1 MKRILI
7 PVVMAAAFS
16 SSAVGPSG
24 YHETNKVTLP
34 GPTAWDYVT
43 VDSANRRVYVSHATQ
58 VEVLDADTLQVI
70 GTIPETPGVHGI
82 AIAPEAGKGFI
93 TAGKADVVV
102 MFDLAS
108 LKNLGQVTTGKKP
121 DAIAYDPATKRVFAM
136 NGSSNSATAID
147 AMEGSVSGAIDLGGG
162 PESTVADGKGN
173 LWVNLEAQSQL
184 LHLDSKSLTV
194 KDRWPV
200 APCAEPSS
208 LSFDSANRRLFVGC
222 RNRVMAVVDAD
233 AGKVVASYPIGD
245 HVDASAFD
253 SAIQL
258 VFCSTGD
265 GHIAIF
271 HEDSPDKYTLIETL
285 ATYPGSKTMGYD
297 PKTHRIFLP
306 ANNSGTFTVFTFDK
320 P

>member
-1 MKRILI
+1 MIRALI
-7 PVVMAAAFS
+7 AVAALAMFS
-16 SSAVGPSG
+16 GSVVGPSG
-24 YHETNKVTLP
+24 YHETNKVSLP
-34 GPTAWDYVT
+34 GPTGWDYVT

-58 VEVLDADTLQVI
+58 VEVLDADTLKVI
-70 GTIPETPGVHGI
+70 GTIPGTPGVHGI

-136 NGSSNSATAID
+136 NGSSNSATAIN
-147 AMEGSVSGAIDLGGG
+147 AMEGTVSGAIDLGGN

-173 LWVNLEAQSQL
+173 LWVNLEAESQL

-194 KDRWPV
+194 KDRWGV
-200 APCAEPSS
+200 APCEEPSS
-208 LSFDSANRRLFVGC
+208 LSFDSANRRLFLGC

-253 SAIQL
+253 AATQL

-265 GHIAIF
+265 GHISIF
-271 HEDSPDKYTLIETL
+271 HQDSADKYSLVENL
-285 ATYPGSKTMGYD
+285 STYPGSKTMGYD

-306 ANNSGTFTVFTFDK
+306 ANNAGTFTVAVFDR
-320 P
+320 